1 MGGDGALAPKVATL
15 LNLDKGGRLWVTRS
29 GEQGPGSKQFFIE
42 PSGSRI
48 LLASGEQ
55 GLERK
60 FLRIRAYHTGV
71 PNAVPVFLGDSN
83 VTPESGFAL
92 YPLDEIVLCIG
103 PDAQVYATASYDVG
117 QAAPEVN
124 VLELG

>member
-1 MGGDGALAPKVATL
+1 M
-15 LNLDKGGRLWVTRS
+15 NLDKGGRLWVTQS
-29 GEQGPGSKQFFIE
+29 GKEGPGSKQFFIE
-42 PSGSRI
+42 PSGSAV
-48 LLASGEQ
+48 LLASGEL

-60 FLRIRAYHTGV
+60 FLRIRAYRTGV

-83 VTPESGFAL
+83 VTPEPGFAL

-103 PDAQVYATASYDVG
+103 PGAEVDATASYDVG
-117 QAAPEVN
+117 QAAPEVD